1 MNKKYFISDRD
12 QDFINV
18 YYNTLSLLKGKRP
31 RYLYIY
37 LSAIHSPAKRFY
49 VSEEAVIKNIR
60 LLEKGKTILAEG
72 ENLLMYIE
80 IHRRFK
86 KILLQNNIP
95 KIEAVRKVIYSPAP
109 RFYFSVKTAL
119 RIISKSRNYE
129 LYSNNRGKHIKA

>member
-12 QDFINV
+12 KDFINV

-60 LLEKGKTILAEG
+60 LLEKGKPILAEG

-80 IHRRFK
+80 IHRYSYKITFLK
-86 KILLQNNIP
+86 LKQSEGLYILLLHD
-95 KIEAVRKVIYSPAP
+95 S
-109 RFYFSVKTAL
+109 
-119 RIISKSRNYE
+119 IS
-129 LYSNNRGKHIKA
+129 L